1 MAKKQKSS
9 PFFWVFISI
18 VIISLIGIVF
28 LLIKFDTQKPDYKGC
43 LENNSANYVELSV
56 LIDATEPI
64 GAAQLEKAS
73 SYVQKQVA
81 NLGAYDRVRIFAM
94 SETSRESLKPSFDF
108 CKPDPESFEAPTK
121 KRFESLRFKRLI
133 EREIRKNEGVQTISP
148 IIRSVGSVA
157 SQFKSQIG
165 TKIAIMISDLI
176 ENSET
181 LSMYKPNWKRL
192 SESNL
197 VNKSRPML
205 DDVEIEILW
214 LMRPTEDRQTVEIRE
229 WWTKYLQKSGGY
241 VSTIIPMTGN

>member
-9 PFFWVFISI
+9 AYFWAFISI
-18 VIISLIGIVF
+18 VIVSVMGIVF
-28 LLIKFDTQKPDYKGC
+28 LLIKFDKQKPDYRGC
-43 LENNSANYVELSV
+43 LENNSVNYVELSV

-64 GAAQLEKAS
+64 SAAQLEKAS
-73 SYVQKQVA
+73 SYVQEQVE

-94 SETSRESLKPSFDF
+94 SETSGVSLKPSFDF
-108 CKPDPESFEAPTK
+108 CKPDPDSFDAPTK
-121 KRFESLRFKRLI
+121 KRFESLRFKHLI

-157 SQFKSQIG
+157 SQFKSQKG
-165 TKIAIMISDLI
+165 TKEVIIISDLI

-181 LSMYKPNWKRL
+181 LSMYERNWMKL
-192 SESNL
+192 SESDR

-205 DDVEIEILW
+205 DDIEIQILW

-229 WWTKYLQKSGGY
+229 WWAKYLQKSGGY